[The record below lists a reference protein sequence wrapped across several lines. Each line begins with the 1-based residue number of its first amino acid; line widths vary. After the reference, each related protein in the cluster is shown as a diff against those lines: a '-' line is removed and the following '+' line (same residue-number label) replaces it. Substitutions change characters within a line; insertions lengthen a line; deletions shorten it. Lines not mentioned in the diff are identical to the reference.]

1 MMDKATHTS
10 SSLSVYERPPLKS
23 PMVKR
28 RKNGTTSSVKNVQVA
43 VLGKDGV
50 GKSAFTVRA
59 LTRRFIGEYDT
70 TLECTYRHHVELDGQ
85 FLSLDV
91 LDTAGKNSLEKVDN
105 CVHTGSDLFFVLY
118 STTDRSS
125 FEEASLLCRYLL
137 KTKNIN
143 PACLILLG
151 NKTDLKHFREVDEY
165 EGRLLAQALE
175 CGFHQLS
182 VSEGFVDSQ
191 NVLYNTL
198 RQFVNSQKQGSP
210 SIRLFFDNVLSRKKS
225 VS

>member
-1 MMDKATHTS
+1 
-10 SSLSVYERPPLKS
+10 
-23 PMVKR
+23 MVKR
-28 RKNGTTSSVKNVQVA
+28 RKNGTTSSVKNVQIA

-59 LTRRFIGEYDT
+59 LTRRFIGEYDK

-91 LDTAGKNSLEKVDN
+91 LDTAGKNSLEKIDN

-125 FEEASLLCRYLL
+125 FEEASLLCQYLL
-137 KTKNIN
+137 KTKNVS
-143 PACLILLG
+143 PACLTLLG
-151 NKTDLKHFREVDEY
+151 NKSDLKHFREVDEY

-175 CGFHQLS
+175 CGFFQLS
-182 VSEGFVDSQ
+182 VSEGFDDSQ
-191 NVLYNTL
+191 NVLYSTL
-198 RQFVNSQKQGSP
+198 RQFVNTQKQGS
-210 SIRLFFDNVLSRKKS
+210 IRVFIDNVLSRKKS
-225 VS
+225 IS

>member
-1 MMDKATHTS
+1 MEKCSYSTAN
-10 SSLSVYERPPLKS
+10 ERLPIKS

-70 TLECTYRHHVELDGQ
+70 TLECTYRHNVELDGQ

-91 LDTAGKNSLEKVDN
+91 LDTAGKNSLEKIDN

-118 STTDRSS
+118 STIDRAS
-125 FEEASLLCRYLL
+125 FEEASLLCQYLL
-137 KTKNIN
+137 KTKNVN
-143 PACLILLG
+143 PACLVLVG
-151 NKTDLKHFREVDEY
+151 NKSDLKHFREVEEY

-175 CGFHQLS
+175 CGFCQLS
-182 VSEGFVDSQ
+182 ASEGFDDSQ

-198 RQFVNSQKQGSP
+198 RQFVNTQKHGSP
-210 SIRLFFDNVLSRKKS
+210 SIRVFIDNVLSRKKS
-225 VS
+225 MS